1 MNNLMIEATKYTPE
15 ISFDCEK
22 HLLEIRGKSYPEN
35 TSVFYQPI
43 FEWLEEY
50 FERDDTQAVTVNME
64 LIYFNSSSSKV
75 LMDFCDVLEEAANS
89 GKNVT
94 VNWVYEEDDEDA
106 LEFGEEF
113 QEELESVKFNL
124 VEKTPEG

>member
-1 MNNLMIEATKYTPE
+1 
-15 ISFDCEK
+15 
-22 HLLEIRGKSYPEN
+22 
-35 TSVFYQPI
+35 
-43 FEWLEEY
+43 
-50 FERDDTQAVTVNME
+50 ME

-94 VNWVYEEDDEDA
+94 VNWIYEEDDEDA

-124 VEKTPEG
+124 VEKSPEG